1 MELAITKFPNFKN
14 MQKQP
19 KLDARL
25 AFFLPTTHTH
35 THTKAFLAVNIN
47 DMNGIQTSKSYM
59 SFFKWSFTL
68 LLYLVYLFINEF
80 IDFTIASCSP

>member
-14 MQKQP
+14 LQKQP

-25 AFFLPTTHTH
+25 AFFPPPHTH
-35 THTKAFLAVNIN
+35 THKKKRKKEEEAFLAVNIN

-59 SFFKWSFTL
+59 SFFKWRFTL
-68 LLYLVYLFINEF
+68 LLYLVLFYF
-80 IDFTIASCSP
+80 IYK